1 MSGRLHDE
9 RGSGLVAGIA
19 FMFAFT
25 FLGLIW
31 LAGTVDRGISN
42 QSAATSIAF
51 QAARAG
57 AQEAQPD
64 KIRGG
69 EIQNL
74 DVARAQAAA
83 SETATTLFTSYGL
96 TGQAT
101 ATTEVTG
108 TTVIVTVIINDG
120 SKTVTGRGA
129 AEAVEVT

>member
-1 MSGRLHDE
+1 MSGRLHNE

-19 FMFAFT
+19 FIFAFT

-57 AQEAQPD
+57 AQEVQPD
-64 KIRGG
+64 EIRGG

-83 SETATTLFTSYGL
+83 SETATSLFTSYGL

-108 TTVIVTVIINDG
+108 TTVIVTVIITDG

>member
-1 MSGRLHDE
+1 VSPRLRDDRGAGR
-9 RGSGLVAGIA
+9 VAGIVL
-19 FMFAFT
+19 MFAVT

-57 AQEAQPD
+57 AQEARPVE
-64 KIRGG
+64 IRGG
-69 EIQNL
+69 DVENL

-83 SETATTLFTSYGL
+83 NGTAARLFTSYGL

-101 ATTEVTG
+101 ATVEVTG
-108 TTVIVTVIINDG
+108 TTVIVTVIITAS

-129 AEAVEVT
+129 AEAVEVP

>member
-1 MSGRLHDE
+1 MA
-9 RGSGLVAGIA
+9 GLV

-57 AQEAQPD
+57 AQAAQPD
-64 KIRGG
+64 EIRGG
-69 EIQNL
+69 QVQNL
-74 DVARAQAAA
+74 DVARAEAAA
-83 SETATTLFTSYGL
+83 NEAAARLFSSYGL
-96 TGQAT
+96 AGQAS
-101 ATTEVTG
+101 AVAKVDG
-108 TTVIVTVIINDG
+108 TIVIVTVTIIDG
-120 SKTVTGRGA
+120 SKTVRGRGA